1 MDRSKFKRTEAPKVD
16 RVEFDKILG
25 RMIATPPEK
34 KSDFKSP
41 KRPKKP
47 VPDKA

>member
-1 MDRSKFKRTEAPKVD
+1 MAVDRTKSEHREAPLVD
-16 RVEFDKILG
+16 RKAFNKILG

-34 KSDFKSP
+34 KSDFTA
-41 KRPKKP
+41 PKKS